1 MFSETAWVTTTEA
14 SRLLGRSASFLKRQ
28 RESHGG
34 FLESGTHYALA
45 PSSNAPITW
54 NVPLIRDE
62 LSLLSWVE
70 VLSDEERRS
79 NTQEQQR
86 THSDGIKGLVLGLS
100 VVATDPTALLY
111 RRLSR
116 CLFLGI

>member
-1 MFSETAWVTTTEA
+1 MQVANRAGDAKGLTKQHMFSETAWVTTTEA

-62 LSLLSWVE
+62 LN
-70 VLSDEERRS
+70 RRARLVRSEGKS
-79 NTQEQQR
+79 N
-86 THSDGIKGLVLGLS
+86 G
-100 VVATDPTALLY
+100 
-111 RRLSR
+111 
-116 CLFLGI
+116 